1 MKQQDA
7 TTHMRISISIPISIR
22 CALGLLYLG
31 LALRDLGKS
40 NKSRE
45 DDMERKFKWIEIN
58 PNVCH
63 GKPVFK
69 GTRVLVADI
78 LEMIASGMSIEEILE
93 EYPQL
98 NKEMIL
104 EAIALAAEL
113 LRRERRVIPIS
124 A

>member
-1 MKQQDA
+1 
-7 TTHMRISISIPISIR
+7 
-22 CALGLLYLG
+22 
-31 LALRDLGKS
+31 
-40 NKSRE
+40 
-45 DDMERKFKWIEIN
+45 MERRYKWITVD

-69 GTRVLVADI
+69 GTRILVADV
-78 LEMIASGMSIEEILE
+78 LEMIASGMSIDEILE

-104 EAIALAAEL
+104 EAIALVAEL
-113 LRRERRVIPIS
+113 LRRKRRVIPIP

>member
-1 MKQQDA
+1 MLKEVGIGDCVAQKKKKQCGGVA
-7 TTHMRISISIPISIR
+7 RPKRSRSSVRKRTE
-22 CALGLLYLG
+22 
-31 LALRDLGKS
+31 GKTGS
-40 NKSRE
+40 ESEAVSKA
-45 DDMERKFKWIEIN
+45 FKWITVD
-58 PNVCH
+58 PKVCH

-69 GTRVLVADI
+69 GTRVLVSDV
-78 LEMIASGMSIEEILE
+78 LEMLSEGMTIDEILE

-113 LRRERRVIPIS
+113 LRRERRVIPLP

>member
-1 MKQQDA
+1 
-7 TTHMRISISIPISIR
+7 
-22 CALGLLYLG
+22 
-31 LALRDLGKS
+31 
-40 NKSRE
+40 
-45 DDMERKFKWIEIN
+45 MENKFKWIIID

-63 GKPVFK
+63 GKAIFR
-69 GTRVLVADI
+69 GTRILVADV
-78 LEMIASGMSIEEILE
+78 LEMIASGISIEEILE

-113 LRRERRVIPIS
+113 LRRKRLVIPIP

>member
-1 MKQQDA
+1 VLKEVGIGDCVAQKKKKRCGGVA
-7 TTHMRISISIPISIR
+7 RPERSRSSIKKRTEEKTGNESEAVSK
-22 CALGLLYLG
+22 A
-31 LALRDLGKS
+31 
-40 NKSRE
+40 
-45 DDMERKFKWIEIN
+45 FKWITVD
-58 PNVCH
+58 PKVCH

-69 GTRVLVADI
+69 GTRVLVSDV
-78 LEMIASGMSIEEILE
+78 LEMLSEGMTIDEILE

-113 LRRERRVIPIS
+113 LRRERRVIPLP

>member
-1 MKQQDA
+1 
-7 TTHMRISISIPISIR
+7 
-22 CALGLLYLG
+22 
-31 LALRDLGKS
+31 
-40 NKSRE
+40 
-45 DDMERKFKWIEIN
+45 MERRYRWITVD

-69 GTRVLVADI
+69 GTRILVADV
-78 LEMIASGMSIEEILE
+78 LEMIASGMSIDEILE

-98 NKEMIL
+98 NREMIL

-113 LRRERRVIPIS
+113 LRRERRVIPIP

>member
-1 MKQQDA
+1 MQEVA
-7 TTHMRISISIPISIR
+7 SYFR
-22 CALGLLYLG
+22 
-31 LALRDLGKS
+31 LALREPNQS
-40 NKSRE
+40 NNPGELSLKQ
-45 DDMERKFKWIEIN
+45 KYKWITIN
-58 PNVCH
+58 PNICH
-63 GKPVFK
+63 GKPVFR
-69 GTRVLVADI
+69 GTRVLVADV

>member
-1 MKQQDA
+1 M
-7 TTHMRISISIPISIR
+7 
-22 CALGLLYLG
+22 
-31 LALRDLGKS
+31 LALRELGES
-40 NKSRE
+40 NNSWG
-45 DDMERKFKWIEIN
+45 DGVERKFKWIEIN

-69 GTRVLVADI
+69 GTRVLVADV

-113 LRRERRVIPIS
+113 LRRERRVIPIP

>member
-1 MKQQDA
+1 
-7 TTHMRISISIPISIR
+7 
-22 CALGLLYLG
+22 
-31 LALRDLGKS
+31 
-40 NKSRE
+40 
-45 DDMERKFKWIEIN
+45 MERKYRWIEVN

-63 GKPVFK
+63 GKPVFR
-69 GTRVLVADI
+69 GTRVLVADV
-78 LEMIASGMSIEEILE
+78 LEMLASGMSIDEVLE

-98 NKEMIL
+98 TKEMIL

>member
-1 MKQQDA
+1 
-7 TTHMRISISIPISIR
+7 
-22 CALGLLYLG
+22 
-31 LALRDLGKS
+31 
-40 NKSRE
+40 
-45 DDMERKFKWIEIN
+45 MERRFKWITVD

-69 GTRVLVADI
+69 GTRVLVADV
-78 LEMIASGMSIEEILE
+78 LEMIASGMSIEDVIE

-98 NKEMIL
+98 NREMIL

-113 LRRERRVIPIS
+113 LRRERRVIPVP